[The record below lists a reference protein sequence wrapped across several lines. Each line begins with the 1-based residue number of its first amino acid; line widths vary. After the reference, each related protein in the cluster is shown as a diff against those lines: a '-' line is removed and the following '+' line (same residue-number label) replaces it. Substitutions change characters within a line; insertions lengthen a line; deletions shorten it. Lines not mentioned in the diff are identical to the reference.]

1 VRPALNA
8 VPPVTACDDPREQ
21 CVLLARLNFNVGNNW
36 MVLGSVAVDESDRP
50 FLVQTRLLQEAA
62 LSGLLGEGL
71 GGGAQSSSVV
81 AAGTFLISG
90 STATAVGPTIGQ
102 LMATKPGGLPPGGF
116 LLNWAGDKPYVN
128 PLGSPPNP
136 VMYIVKGTPYLSPIA
151 NRQSFEVLAF
161 RNDGVLVRI
170 LDTTGGATAA
180 GFMVE
185 ISEITAGA

>member
-1 VRPALNA
+1 MLRHAFLVWVMRCGRLSTPL
-8 VPPVTACDDPREQ
+8 PPVTACDDPQEQ

-116 LLNWAGDKPYVN
+116 LLNWAGDN
-128 PLGSPPNP
+128 L
-136 VMYIVKGTPYLSPIA
+136 T
-151 NRQSFEVLAF
+151 
-161 RNDGVLVRI
+161 
-170 LDTTGGATAA
+170 
-180 GFMVE
+180 
-185 ISEITAGA
+185 